1 MRSAGELARL
11 RDMLRE
17 RAAIERMSLAGA
29 TEDLQD
35 ATDRIARVAI
45 AVVTVGRRFWL
56 PIAAVAAVGLFRR
69 AGPVLR
75 LARTGLTVWQF
86 AKLIRAARR

>member
-1 MRSAGELARL
+1 MRSARDLARL
-11 RDMLRE
+11 RRMLQE

-45 AVVTVGRRFWL
+45 AVITVGRRFWL
-56 PIAAVAAVGLFRR
+56 PIAAVAVAGLFRR
-69 AGPVLR
+69 AGPALR
-75 LARTGLTVWQF
+75 LARAGLTVWQV
-86 AKLIRAARR
+86 AKLVRSVRQ